1 MYRNKILVI
10 FTVMICILLGVII
23 WSSNV
28 VADHEAMKKKQQE
41 NVQQGTVIGVEI
53 PEEQIKDFITEE
65 PEEEAGA
72 GDSGAGEQ
80 LVEGESGKKLVI
92 DTQGLLPEI
101 TPRETVLRNLS
112 ANYLDKIDFSE
123 NLILWNTTTFP
134 LKIYIKDEKNLP
146 EGFVGA
152 VKTAFR
158 TWEQSLS
165 SFITF
170 DYTLEEA
177 AANIVVSVPESP
189 AEGCPGVNGIEY
201 KFDLNGKTIN
211 KAELIVPQK
220 DCNGENF
227 DTANLYAQI
236 QHPIGH
242 ILGINTHSSRAGDV
256 MYQTPS
262 YENINI
268 SSIDIETLK
277 LLYYF
282 VPDITN
288 KPYTKKEAA
297 DLIKL
302 TSLKGKAFSEI
313 EEALLEKIN
322 SKHVATPYEISV
334 DEAYKFYEDKDYDSA
349 ISKYLDASSQA
360 SNSIEKS
367 FALRAVAI
375 LYLKMNRSQD
385 AIRYANSLM
394 DVSNIPYNQYI
405 VAYINFESGNND
417 TALMRLEELIKDYP
431 KLRAAYSIM
440 AQIYSIKND
449 TEKLDSL
456 IQLAKEQFG
465 DRTPVYYQE
474 APQEE

>member
-41 NVQQGTVIGVEI
+41 NAQQGTVIGVEI

-211 KAELIVPQK
+211 RQ
-220 DCNGENF
+220 
-227 DTANLYAQI
+227 
-236 QHPIGH
+236 
-242 ILGINTHSSRAGDV
+242 
-256 MYQTPS
+256 
-262 YENINI
+262 
-268 SSIDIETLK
+268 
-277 LLYYF
+277 
-282 VPDITN
+282 
-288 KPYTKKEAA
+288 
-297 DLIKL
+297 
-302 TSLKGKAFSEI
+302 
-313 EEALLEKIN
+313 
-322 SKHVATPYEISV
+322 
-334 DEAYKFYEDKDYDSA
+334 
-349 ISKYLDASSQA
+349 
-360 SNSIEKS
+360 
-367 FALRAVAI
+367 
-375 LYLKMNRSQD
+375 
-385 AIRYANSLM
+385 
-394 DVSNIPYNQYI
+394 
-405 VAYINFESGNND
+405 
-417 TALMRLEELIKDYP
+417 
-431 KLRAAYSIM
+431 
-440 AQIYSIKND
+440 
-449 TEKLDSL
+449 
-456 IQLAKEQFG
+456 
-465 DRTPVYYQE
+465 
-474 APQEE
+474 